1 MEILQTKI
9 EEKKKK
15 VRRPEILNHAHVN
28 VVYAEI
34 ETLQSVVGEIYD
46 IERKR
51 EFIKQQEKDKK
62 IESSLKIR

>member
-1 MEILQTKI
+1 MQTKI

-46 IERKR
+46 TERKR